1 MTNAA
6 YTTPAHV
13 ATWQGVELAQ
23 VFGLFAAFND
33 ESAAKVAYEAMA
45 GWLPLRVPN
54 RTAGEVV
61 SVSLFPPVLRRTDEQ
76 WIVDIRA
83 HEASRNAYWF
93 AAEEMSDIGRRLY
106 DLLATLD
113 GYSAAQVGWEAD
125 DRVDIDE

>member
-1 MTNAA
+1 
-6 YTTPAHV
+6 V
-13 ATWQGVELAQ
+13 AQ

-54 RTAGEVV
+54 HTAGDVV

-76 WIVDIRA
+76 WIVDISA
-83 HEASRNAYWF
+83 HEASSNTYWF

-106 DLLATLD
+106 DLLNHPGRLLGRAGGVGGRRPGRHRRAAD
-113 GYSAAQVGWEAD
+113 GVA
-125 DRVDIDE
+125 